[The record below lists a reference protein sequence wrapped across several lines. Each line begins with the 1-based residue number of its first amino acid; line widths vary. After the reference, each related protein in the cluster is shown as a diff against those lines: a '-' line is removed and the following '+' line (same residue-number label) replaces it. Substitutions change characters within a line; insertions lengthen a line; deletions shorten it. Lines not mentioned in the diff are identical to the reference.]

1 MDRRYLRFEL
11 HKDDCAVDILVLR
24 QVNARGN
31 EINAMKEEINAMKK
45 QMNALPPNK
54 SAQSERISRSIDTLR
69 AEITALRTK
78 PTTIDGSTID
88 GSDYEFSCGSEEI
101 PLDTKVSTLV
111 EKGYGSNVAMAITV
125 LHTGENCLPLPFAQF

>member
-11 HKDDCAVDILVLR
+11 HKDDCAVDILV
-24 QVNARGN
+24 VNAREN
-31 EINAMKEEINAMKK
+31 KINAMEEEIDAMKK

-54 SAQSERISRSIDTLR
+54 SAQSERIFCSIDTLR

-78 PTTIDGSTID
+78 PTRID